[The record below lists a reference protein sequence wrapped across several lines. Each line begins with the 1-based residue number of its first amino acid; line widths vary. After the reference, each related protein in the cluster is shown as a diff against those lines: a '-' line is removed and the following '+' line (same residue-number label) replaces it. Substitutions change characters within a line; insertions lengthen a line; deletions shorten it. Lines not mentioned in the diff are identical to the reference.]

1 MTFPAAPGPGPM
13 PPPLARPGHD
23 VVPLYGEEF
32 AADPYAVYERL
43 REYGDVAPVELSPGL
58 GAMLVI
64 DYRAALDLLHD
75 PVTWAKDPTGWQD
88 ALPQDSAVMP
98 MLRARPNALFT
109 DGEAHTRY
117 RKVISDSFARMEPHE
132 LRRTVQE
139 VSDNLIA
146 NFGLAGE
153 ADLMGQYAK
162 LLPLLVF
169 NRVFGLPD
177 SMGEL
182 LIDGIAGMFD
192 AETPEEAAAA
202 DTAYTRYI
210 MELTGAKKHARGED
224 LTSWFMD
231 HPAGLTE
238 EEVVQ
243 QIVVTL
249 GVGYQPL
256 SNLIGNALS
265 RMLVDDRYYGNLS
278 GGALTARDALHDVLK
293 NEPPMANYSAHY
305 PKRDVYFHG
314 VWLRAGQLVL
324 VSYAATSTQG
334 GRTAP
339 GEGAGATGS
348 GGGAHLAWAAGPHA
362 CPVQQP
368 ALLIATTAIERLT
381 AWLSDIELT
390 VPYDQLKWRHG
401 PFQRGLVALPSRFT
415 PISPDQA
422 GETPWK
428 SSPSSSTP
436 SDATSTGR
444 PTAYGV

>member
-1 MTFPAAPGPGPM
+1 MTSPAAPGPM

-23 VVPLYGEEF
+23 VVPLYGEES

-43 REYGDVAPVELSPGL
+43 REYGDLAPVELSPGF
-58 GAMLVI
+58 GAMLVT

-98 MLRARPNALFT
+98 MLRARANALYT
-109 DGEAHTRY
+109 DGEQHDRY
-117 RKVISDSFARMEPHE
+117 RKVISDSFARLEPHE
-132 LRRTVQE
+132 LRRMVSE
-139 VSDNLIA
+139 VSDGLIA
-146 NFGLAGE
+146 KFGEAGE
-153 ADLMGQYAK
+153 ADLVGQYAR

-169 NRVFGLPD
+169 NRTFGLAD
-177 SMGEL
+177 SMGDL
-182 LIDGIAGMFD
+182 LIEGAMGIFD
-192 AETPEEAAAA
+192 SRSPEEAAAA
-202 DTAYTRYI
+202 EDAYTRYI
-210 MELTGAKKHARGED
+210 MELIATKKRERGPD
-224 LTSWFMD
+224 LGSWFMD
-231 HPAGLTE
+231 HPAGLSDE
-238 EEVVQ
+238 ELVQ
-243 QIVVTL
+243 QILLTTAA
-249 GVGYQPL
+249 GYEPL

-278 GGALTARDALHDVLK
+278 GGALTPRDAIHDVLQ

-324 VSYAATSTQG
+324 VSYAAASTQR

-339 GEGAGATGS
+339 GESAGSAGS

-390 VPYDQLKWRHG
+390 VPYDHLVWRPG
-401 PFQRGLVALPSRFT
+401 PFQRGLAALPTRFS

-428 SSPSSSTP
+428 S
-436 SDATSTGR
+436 GR
-444 PTAYGV
+444 SVR